1 VVKISLE
8 CHWSGTHGSE
18 NRCKDHHALNWVLVK
33 FGVFDKVIWCRLPLS
48 HSHDFVDRV
57 FSAIEAW
64 LEDNTYD
71 GCFHLF
77 ALREFLLKK
86 FASSDSEYK
95 NLDVA
100 IDILMANFDFN
111 AWFHGH
117 VDEKNLVIPEETRE
131 DGSKR
136 RPALGPWKVLFL

>member
-1 VVKISLE
+1 
-8 CHWSGTHGSE
+8 
-18 NRCKDHHALNWVLVK
+18 
-33 FGVFDKVIWCRLPLS
+33 
-48 HSHDFVDRV
+48 
-57 FSAIEAW
+57 
-64 LEDNTYD
+64 
-71 GCFHLF
+71 
-77 ALREFLLKK
+77 
-86 FASSDSEYK
+86 
-95 NLDVA
+95 LDVA